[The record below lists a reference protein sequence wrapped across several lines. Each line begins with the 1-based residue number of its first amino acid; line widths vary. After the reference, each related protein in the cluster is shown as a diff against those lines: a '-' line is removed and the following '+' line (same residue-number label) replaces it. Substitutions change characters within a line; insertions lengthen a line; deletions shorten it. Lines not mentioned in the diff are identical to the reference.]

1 MFTDNWGNRTIS
13 SGAEKEKRELGE
25 KNQRLRQHRKRVFS
39 HVFRTFFFPLFSP
52 RVGHVTRHC
61 SDMFLLSAS
70 QGWNTLRRIN
80 TGLGQHM
87 SESIIYRLT
96 LVASLSGFL
105 FGYDT
110 GYISA
115 VLVSVGTGLGGSELS
130 HKQAE
135 YISSATSF
143 GALIAALFAGMLADV
158 YGRRV
163 SIMLCDVLFV
173 IGACVQVIAT
183 NVSAMV
189 IGRLIM
195 GFAVGIGSLCAPLYI
210 SEMAPSKIRGRLVTT
225 NCLAI
230 TGGQLIA
237 YAIGALFTRLHN
249 GWRLIIGLSLIPCVA
264 QFILMNKLPES
275 PRYLISISE
284 LDNAAYLLRQIYPY
298 LCDTEIQDMII
309 DIQDSN
315 SMQTSE
321 TTFSAWKAAYLNLF
335 SNKANL
341 RGLTI
346 ACGLQFFQQFV
357 GFNALMYYSS
367 TIFNMVGFH
376 NSTAVSCF
384 IAGTNMLFT
393 IIAMF
398 IIDKVGRR
406 RMLLFSI
413 PLLFLSQLATSF
425 AFQYNGRYMLLV
437 SLISFVAFYAI
448 GLGNVPWQQSE
459 LFPQNVRG
467 AGSSLATATNWF
479 GSMTVS
485 FFFLTLVKNISA
497 SLTFLLFSTVSTI
510 AFIFVY
516 YTYPELSGLPL
527 EKVQELLNDGFNVQK
542 SVELYHGYNSI
553 SN

>member
-1 MFTDNWGNRTIS
+1 MVSPIVY
-13 SGAEKEKRELGE
+13 KL
-25 KNQRLRQHRKRVFS
+25 
-39 HVFRTFFFPLFSP
+39 TF
-52 RVGHVTRHC
+52 
-61 SDMFLLSAS
+61 
-70 QGWNTLRRIN
+70 
-80 TGLGQHM
+80 
-87 SESIIYRLT
+87 
-96 LVASLSGFL
+96 VASFSGFL

-143 GALIAALFAGMLADV
+143 GALIAALFAGMLAD
-158 YGRRV
+158 YCGRR
-163 SIMLCDVLFV
+163 SAIMLCDILFV
-173 IGACVQVIAT
+173 IGAGIQVIAT
-183 NVSAMV
+183 NVSTMV
-189 IGRLIM
+189 IGRFIM
-195 GFAVGIGSLCAPLYI
+195 GLAVGIGSLCAPLYI
-210 SEMAPSKIRGRLVTT
+210 SELAPAQLRGQLVTT

-237 YAIGALFTRLHN
+237 YAIGALFTGLHN
-249 GWRLIIGLSLIPCVA
+249 GWRITIALSLIPCVA
-264 QFILMNKLPES
+264 QFILMNNLPES
-275 PRYLISISE
+275 PRYLISTSQ
-284 LDNAAYLLRQIYPY
+284 LDDAAFLFRQIYPQSS
-298 LCDTEIQDMII
+298 DDEIQDII
-309 DIQDSN
+309 VEIQESN
-315 SMQTSE
+315 FIHKPQT
-321 TTFSAWKAAYLNLF
+321 TLVAWKSAYVSLF
-335 SNKANL
+335 SDKINL
-341 RGLTI
+341 RGLII

-384 IAGTNMLFT
+384 IVGTNMIFT

-398 IIDKVGRR
+398 VIDKVGRR
-406 RMLLFSI
+406 RILLFSI
-413 PLLFLSQLATSF
+413 PLLYLSQLAASI
-425 AFQYNGRYMLLV
+425 AFKFDGKYTLLI

-459 LFPQNVRG
+459 LFPQKVRG

-485 FFFLTLVKNISA
+485 FFFLTLVKDISA
-497 SLTFLLFSTVSTI
+497 PITFLLFSFVSAM

-516 YTYPELSGLPL
+516 FTYPELSGLPL
-527 EKVQELLNDGFNVQK
+527 EKVQELLSDGFNVQK
-542 SVELYHGYNSI
+542 SVEIYHGYNSI